1 MGDGWEE
8 VDATPIG
15 EETIRTML
23 SFHGLATTVA
33 NEAGAGW
40 GGDRA
45 VIASGP
51 NDTFAVSW
59 RSVWDS
65 PADAGEFADAYRD
78 IAGALPFPVAVV
90 EDADG
95 SVLVVH
101 ASSED
106 LLRRAM
112 DVSNG

>member
-1 MGDGWEE
+1 M
-8 VDATPIG
+8 
-15 EETIRTML
+15 ML
-23 SFHGLATTVA
+23 SFHGLSRSVA

-45 VIASGP
+45 VIATGP

-59 RSVWDS
+59 RSVWDTA
-65 PADAGEFADAYRD
+65 ADAGEFADAYRQ
-78 IAGALPFPVAVV
+78 IADALPFSAAVV
-90 EDADG
+90 EETDG

-112 DVSNG
+112 QASDG